1 MIAEYSNVD
10 NKLATNIMKIITKDY
25 QTPECVLIEYAPG
38 GILCASEGG
47 NGWTINDYGYE
58 KVDSWD

>member
-1 MIAEYSNVD
+1 MIAEYSNAN
-10 NKLATNIMKIITKDY
+10 NKLLNIMKKNAKDY
-25 QTPECVLIEYAPG
+25 LTPECVTVECAPEG
-38 GILCASEGG
+38 VLCASEGG